1 MLVDTLELS
10 TVAAAYIG
18 DLSAIEVIAVTETL
32 PRSSD
37 VDGCNCNVGV
47 GMSLVCDSPV
57 GGDININSGVGTV
70 AAASTT
76 MRTMA
81 ASQIIIFFLYIFTV
95 LAWGRA

>member
-1 MLVDTLELS
+1 MDTLELS
-10 TVAAAYIG
+10 TVATACIG
-18 DLSAIEVIAVTETL
+18 DLSAIL
-32 PRSSD
+32 PRSRD
-37 VDGCNCNVGV
+37 VDGCNV
-47 GMSLVCDSPV
+47 GMSLVYDFPV
-57 GGDININSGVGTV
+57 GDININSGVGTV